1 MEQQPFTPINGTN
14 IDPNT
19 FRRVWDRVMP
29 DQSGS
34 PLAVDIPAAED
45 VLEPVASS
53 TQLPPVPTCP
63 AAGQNLPPVPVC
75 PVEPAEPEPPV
86 QPAPPAQPEP
96 SEPVQPSQPEDA
108 PLCLGEQSRP
118 YTQRLEELM
127 ALAQTGIAA
136 GQLLCR
142 RVLRESPG
150 RADGGP
156 PPGLQAAVRRLLPHH
171 RRALP
176 PRLRGG
182 LPPRVPAPGPAG
194 AVRPGA
200 AVGAGLPPGRPGDG
214 GPLSGAALPGAGPGR
229 RAPHRCDPLP
239 AGADVRLP

>member
-142 RVLRESPG
+142 RAGGSCGKALAALT
-150 RADGGP
+150 AD
-156 PPGLQAAVRRLLPHH
+156 H
-171 RRALP
+171 RRAFKQLSAAYFLITGE
-176 PRLRGG
+176 RFR
-182 LPPRVPAPGPAG
+182 PACE
-194 AVRPGA
+194 AV
-200 AVGAGLPPGRPGDG
+200 
-214 GPLSGAALPGAGPGR
+214 S
-229 RAPHRCDPLP
+229 LP
-239 AGADVRLP
+239 ASLPLALREQFVREQQWERACRQAAQETEDPCLEQLYLELAQDGALHTGVIRSLLEQM